1 MREVSQRSIGL
12 VGVLLVFVWRL
23 RVEGD
28 RGGPST
34 GKKAMETDETREH
47 GFCSGDELGL
57 AYHLAEFIAPLDFI
71 GAYVLHRIVDLV
83 HQQG

>member
-47 GFCSGDELGL
+47 GFCIGD
-57 AYHLAEFIAPLDFI
+57 
-71 GAYVLHRIVDLV
+71 
-83 HQQG
+83 